1 LKRYNEKL
9 KKVMLYHNCIKWH
22 LKWIFKKKFYVM
34 VFYTEEFIE
43 MSQRFSLPELFCQD
57 AIIIVI
63 G

>member
-1 LKRYNEKL
+1 
-9 KKVMLYHNCIKWH
+9 
-22 LKWIFKKKFYVM
+22 M